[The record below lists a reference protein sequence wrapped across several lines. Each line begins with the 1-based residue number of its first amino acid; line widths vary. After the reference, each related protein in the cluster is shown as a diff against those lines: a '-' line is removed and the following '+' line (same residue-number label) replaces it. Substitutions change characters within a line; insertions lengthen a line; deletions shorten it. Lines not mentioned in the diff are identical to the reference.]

1 MKEKFQHMMET
12 SAKQSSASGSL
23 SYWIGSA
30 VVALGGGGYVAYRLW
45 ELGHT
50 LGPVWPRWCLCWS
63 ASMICGWSFTNAL
76 PIANGVKSK

>member
-45 ELGHT
+45 ELDHT
-50 LGPVWPRWCLCWS
+50 LGAGL
-63 ASMICGWSFTNAL
+63 AAL
-76 PIANGVKSK
+76 VFVLVGIYDLRMVFHKRVANRKRR